1 MYPKPNENMPHRL
14 REALRRTI
22 GGQRRSIGYPYLE
35 VTVVALERVLLDY
48 SQEQVV
54 AILELE
60 ATRIDWYRANGFEL
74 RWNNDTLEYEEEND
88 MLV

>member
-1 MYPKPNENMPHRL
+1 
-14 REALRRTI
+14 
-22 GGQRRSIGYPYLE
+22 
-35 VTVVALERVLLDY
+35 VVALDRVLLDY
-48 SQEQVV
+48 SQEQVE

-74 RWNNDTLEYEEEND
+74 RWNNDTLEYEEENE